1 MPDDR
6 WFIQVLDIEA
16 KHHAEIETLLRRL
29 SSSKVEMDNIYVYYS
44 ELSGE
49 PRYGVTYGNYA
60 TGAAVSAAIRKLP
73 KPLRASKPYPRQVVR
88 LR

>member
-1 MPDDR
+1 M
-6 WFIQVLDIEA
+6 LDIEA

-29 SSSKVEMDNIYVYYS
+29 ASSKTGIADIYVYYS

-49 PRYGVTYGNYA
+49 PRYGVTYGDYA
-60 TGAAVSAAIRKLP
+60 TGAAVTAAIRKLP
-73 KPLRASKPYPRQVVR
+73 MPLRASKPYPRQVVR